1 MKIEL
6 EPNLA
11 LDENYHLVLYGDGSA
26 DNIQR
31 EYGVGFTGYLY
42 TEDTKNKPSSDKPN
56 RYTITNIGYLENELL
71 GKYKYDTVI
80 PKFYIEGMIGYEDQ
94 GTNNVAELKAFI
106 EPIEYLFRDNIN
118 QCNIRSILFKSDS
131 SYTLLVLDYLYNN
144 PKEIWG
150 NKITANLE
158 LVNKIN
164 DIITLLKDN
173 KIKLKWQK
181 VIGHSTSL
189 GNNIADR
196 LALHGR
202 IHKCRII
209 ELVPTKKHWSK
220 SFDIHPLLRF
230 KQAFFMTSEVRDEPM
245 YIIMDYKTGEEV
257 GKKTHDALFGI
268 TILEKEEDM
277 LKDAVDAFTN
287 RFGTTSLLSTVD
299 LKVLSTRNVLYY
311 YSIFGKNSYRYEHKN
326 KSLLSLD
333 NDCICRNVYPPGLA
347 IQAYE
352 KINFLYMILS
362 EYRNNKP
369 IENRIFTDVTDK
381 FYSIKTTKKTEKRVC
396 SIPIGENISVIEL
409 DVYGKKIQFNLV
421 LGTDMPS
428 RNQMKAIE
436 DNIDKVILSSIKI
449 NKMIDYQII
458 IETKNK
464 EYGIYTNLYS
474 CKVFLK

>member
-11 LDENYHLVLYGDGSA
+11 LDDKYNLVLYGDGSA
-26 DNIQR
+26 DNMLRQ
-31 EYGVGFTGYLY
+31 YGVGFTGYLY
-42 TEDTKNKPSSDKPN
+42 TDDTKNKASSDKPN

-71 GKYKYDTVI
+71 GKYKYDTVV
-80 PKFYIEGMIGYEDQ
+80 PSFYIEGMIGYTDE

-106 EPIEYLFRDNIN
+106 EPLEYLFKNNIN
-118 QCNIRSILFKSDS
+118 QCNVKSILFKSDS
-131 SYTLLVLDYLYNN
+131 SYTLLILDYLYNN
-144 PKEIWG
+144 PEEIWR
-150 NKITANLE
+150 KKVLANLD
-158 LVNKIN
+158 LVDRINKLIK
-164 DIITLLKDN
+164 ILKDN
-173 KIKLKWQK
+173 NIELKWYK

-202 IHKCRII
+202 IHKCSII
-209 ELVPTKKHWSK
+209 EVVPTKKHWSK

-230 KQAFFMTSEVRDEPM
+230 KQAFFMTNEVRDEPM

-268 TILEKEEDM
+268 TILNKEEDM
-277 LKDAVDAFTN
+277 LKDAVDMFTH

-299 LKVLSTRNVLYY
+299 LKVLSTRNILYY
-311 YSIFGKNSYRYEHKN
+311 YSVFGKNAYRYESKN
-326 KSLLSLD
+326 KSVLSLD
-333 NDCICRNVYPPGLA
+333 DDYICRNVYPPGLA
-347 IQAYE
+347 MQAYE

-369 IENRIFTDVTDK
+369 IENRIFTDVTDH
-381 FYSIKTTKKTEKRVC
+381 FYTLKVTKKTEKRVL
-396 SIPIGENISVIEL
+396 SLPIGESIVKMNL
-409 DVYGKKIQFNLV
+409 NVYGKDIQFNLV

-436 DNIDKVILSSIKI
+436 DSIEKVILSSIKI

-474 CKVFLK
+474 CKIFLK

>member
-11 LDENYHLVLYGDGSA
+11 LDEKYNLVLYGDGSA
-26 DNIQR
+26 DNMLRI
-31 EYGVGFTGYLY
+31 YGVGFTGYIY
-42 TEDTKNKPSSDKPN
+42 SDDTKNKPSSDKPN

-71 GKYKYDTVI
+71 GKYKYDTVV
-80 PKFYIEGMIGYEDQ
+80 PSYYIEGMIGYEEE

-106 EPIEYLFRDNIN
+106 EPLEYLFKNNIN
-118 QCNIRSILFKSDS
+118 HYNLKSILFKSDS
-131 SYTLLVLDYLYNN
+131 SYTLLILDYLANN
-144 PKEIWG
+144 PKEIWQ
-150 NKITANLE
+150 KKVLANLD
-158 LVNKIN
+158 LVDRIYSIIN
-164 DIITLLKDN
+164 LLKDN
-173 KIKLKWQK
+173 NIELKWIK

-202 IHKCRII
+202 VHKCNII
-209 ELVPTKKHWSK
+209 EVVPSKKHWSK

-230 KQAFFMTSEVRDEPM
+230 RQAFFMTSETRSEPM

-268 TILEKEEDM
+268 TILEKEENM
-277 LKDAVDAFTN
+277 IKDAVDMFTN
-287 RFGTTSLLSTVD
+287 KFGTTSLLSTID
-299 LKVLSTRNVLYY
+299 LKVLSSRNVLYY
-311 YSIFGKNSYRYEHKN
+311 YKIFGKHAYRYENKN
-326 KSLLSLD
+326 KSVLSLD
-333 NDCICRNVYPPGLA
+333 DDYVCRNVYPPGLA
-347 IQAYE
+347 MQAYE

-362 EYRNNKP
+362 EYRDNKP
-369 IENRIFTDVTDK
+369 IENRIFTDVTDS
-381 FYSIKTTKKTEKRVC
+381 FYMIKTTKKTEKRVC
-396 SIPIGENISVIEL
+396 SLPLGENIVKL
-409 DVYGKKIQFNLV
+409 NLNLYGKKIQCNLV
-421 LGTDMPS
+421 LGTDMPN

-436 DNIDKVILSSIKI
+436 DNVEKVVLSTIKL

-474 CKVFLK
+474 CKIFLS